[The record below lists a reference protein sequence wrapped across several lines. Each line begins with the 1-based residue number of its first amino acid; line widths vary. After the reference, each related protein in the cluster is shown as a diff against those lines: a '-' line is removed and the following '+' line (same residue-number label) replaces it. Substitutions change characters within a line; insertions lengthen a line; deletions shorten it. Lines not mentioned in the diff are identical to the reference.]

1 MNSISDLAAHCIRCG
16 FCLESCPT
24 FVVTG
29 KETESPRGRIYLI
42 RSADAGVMDWN
53 DESLK
58 EHIDTCVGCRAC
70 ETACPSG
77 VEYGALLELAR
88 DRLEKEHPSF
98 GKSALLSGIT
108 NPTALRLQ
116 LSLGKLIPGRKM
128 PGFVSRLITKEP
140 AQADKPVA
148 QDAAHWPPLD
158 ESKLLAL
165 RGEVRMLDGC
175 AMSVLYGRVNEA
187 TRRLIRRV
195 GFKVV
200 DVKGCCGALHAHN
213 GHLDQAH
220 KMASEILNSPD
231 LSIRSDIGDGGSIE
245 DPSRPNL
252 SPPRGRS
259 VSLRTGR
266 EGETALETLVV
277 NSAGCGSF
285 LKEQK
290 SGNVQDISEF
300 LLANGL
306 ADQLAKVSFN
316 QKVTYHD
323 ACHLAHGQKITS
335 QPRDL
340 IRAISGLNYT
350 ELKDSDMCC
359 GSGGIYNVTQ
369 PTLAR
374 QLLERKWANVIA
386 TGAEVVVTG
395 NPGCHA
401 WIEQRSRE
409 AGSPVRVIHTA
420 EFLEIAL
427 QSAESLS

>member
-42 RSADAGVMDWN
+42 RSADAGVMDWK

-98 GKSALLSGIT
+98 GKSALLGGIT
-108 NPTALRLQ
+108 KPAALKVQ
-116 LSLGKLIPGRKM
+116 LTLSKLLPGRKM
-128 PGFVSRLITKEP
+128 PGFLSRMITKEP

-148 QDAAHWPPLD
+148 QEAAHWPPLD
-158 ESKLLAL
+158 ESKLPPLK
-165 RGEVRMLDGC
+165 GEVKMLDGC
-175 AMSVLYGRVNEA
+175 AMSVLYPRVNEA
-187 TRRLIRRV
+187 TRRLLRRV
-195 GFKVV
+195 GFKAV
-200 DVKGCCGALHAHN
+200 DVQGCCGALHAHN
-213 GHLDQAH
+213 GHLEAAV
-220 KMASEILNSPD
+220 KMARVILGAGGESTKD
-231 LSIRSDIGDGGSIE
+231 LPLI
-245 DPSRPNL
+245 
-252 SPPRGRS
+252 
-259 VSLRTGR
+259 
-266 EGETALETLVV
+266 V

-290 SGNVQDISEF
+290 SGHVQDISEF

-306 ADQLAKVSFN
+306 ADQLAKTILN
-316 QKVTYHD
+316 QKVSYHD

-335 QPRDL
+335 QPRAL
-340 IRAISGLNYT
+340 INAIPGLDFR
-350 ELKDSDMCC
+350 ELPEADMCC

-369 PTLAR
+369 PALAR
-374 QLLERKWANVIA
+374 QLLERKWANVVS
-386 TGAEVVVTG
+386 TGADVIVTG

-409 AGSPVRVIHTA
+409 AGESVKIIHTA
-420 EFLEIAL
+420 EFLELAL
-427 QSAESLS
+427 QSADNRS